1 MEPGSFDLT
10 DLKKLIGNGEMQ
22 IPDFQ
27 RGWVWNDEQIKS
39 LLESVVRGFP
49 INSILLLEYDANS
62 KKFSCEPI
70 KGVSPTAAPKYLIL
84 DGQQRLTSLY
94 CALCSQEPAK
104 FTDGDERYYYLD
116 INKAIRSIK
125 NAENV
130 EDMIISVPKNRKIK
144 LDDKVLDLSDAEK
157 EYAADMFPLNKLFEG
172 GWVAKY
178 ISIKSAFGYE
188 FFELIFNRCREYKVA
203 YIQLEKDMP
212 IALVCKIFEKVNTG
226 GTELTVFELLTAI
239 LAACQDD
246 KGDRINLPS
255 DWKQIEEKFSA
266 IPILKD
272 AVNST
277 YFVTALTLLA
287 TYEKDV
293 NKKPSCKRDDI
304 LNLTGSDYLKY
315 KDCIVDGFIE
325 AAKFLDGQCIRKKDY
340 LPYPTQLI
348 PLAAI
353 YAELKLRGINPLQ
366 NKIQQW
372 YWCGVFG
379 ESYRAAQETRYGR
392 DLAEV
397 IDWLDKDTFPKI
409 ISETQMSAARLL
421 RFKARSSAAFK
432 GIMSLIFR
440 NKAKDFLT
448 GKVMSTAAAFEESI
462 DVHHIFPKNYCK
474 AHGFNAE
481 AVDTVAN
488 RTPISAKTN
497 RIISDNAP
505 NDYLNQIA
513 DKTGFSSE
521 DLDKLL
527 ETHFANAELCRA
539 DNFDAF
545 IVDRAK
551 KILDEI
557 EQLTGRPISDRD
569 SQDIIAIFG
578 EPL

>member
-1 MEPGSFDLT
+1 MELSSFVLKDLAES
-10 DLKKLIGNGEMQ
+10 IGKGEMQ

-49 INSILLLEYDANS
+49 INSILLLECDANS
-62 KKFSCEPI
+62 DKGSKFSYEPV
-70 KGVSPTAAPKYLIL
+70 KGVSTAATPKYLIL

-94 CALCSQEPAK
+94 CALYSQEPVK
-104 FTDGDERYYYLD
+104 FSDGDERYYYLD
-116 INKAIRSIK
+116 MNKAIQSIK
-125 NAENV
+125 NSENV
-130 EDMIISVPKNRKIK
+130 EDMIISVPKDRKIK
-144 LDDKVLDLSDAEK
+144 LDDKVLDLSDTEK

-178 ISIKSAFGYE
+178 ISIKPAFGYE
-188 FFELIFNRCREYKVA
+188 FFELIFNSCREYKVA
-203 YIQLEKDMP
+203 YIKLEKDTP

-239 LAACQDD
+239 LAAPDN
-246 KGDRINLPS
+246 KGGRINLPS

-287 TYEKDV
+287 TYENDE

-304 LNLTGSDYLKY
+304 LNLAGSDYLKY

-366 NKIQQW
+366 DKIQQW

-397 IDWLDKDTFPKI
+397 IAW
-409 ISETQMSAARLL
+409 
-421 RFKARSSAAFK
+421 
-432 GIMSLIFR
+432 
-440 NKAKDFLT
+440 
-448 GKVMSTAAAFEESI
+448 
-462 DVHHIFPKNYCK
+462 
-474 AHGFNAE
+474 
-481 AVDTVAN
+481 
-488 RTPISAKTN
+488 
-497 RIISDNAP
+497 
-505 NDYLNQIA
+505 
-513 DKTGFSSE
+513 
-521 DLDKLL
+521 
-527 ETHFANAELCRA
+527 
-539 DNFDAF
+539 FD
-545 IVDRAK
+545 
-551 KILDEI
+551 
-557 EQLTGRPISDRD
+557 
-569 SQDIIAIFG
+569 
-578 EPL
+578 